1 MFYPR
6 SCILYLSGQVVRCPK
21 LKLQMLS
28 STAINDAE
36 LWNAFRAGD
45 RAALDVV
52 YQQHVKPL
60 YNYGFKLTQD
70 KDLVEDGIQD
80 VFVELWEKRERL
92 GPTDSIRFYL
102 FKVLRR
108 TLLRRQAQ
116 NQRYSASPVFL
127 ENILSEDS
135 FEVRL
140 IMEHSTARTNSILRK
155 ALDRLSG
162 RQREVIFLRFYDEL
176 TFEEI
181 ANTMDIDIKSVYKL
195 TYKALD
201 SLKKKISLRNVLTAN
216 TLLLLFC
223 TLCRYFSIVF
233 W

>member
-1 MFYPR
+1 
-6 SCILYLSGQVVRCPK
+6 
-21 LKLQMLS
+21 MLS
-28 STAINDAE
+28 STSTNDTE
-36 LWNAFRAGD
+36 LWDAFRAGD
-45 RAALDVV
+45 RAALDAV

-80 VFVELWEKRERL
+80 IFVELWEKRERL

-108 TLLRRQAQ
+108 TLLRRLAQ
-116 NQRYSASPVFL
+116 NQRQSASPFVL
-127 ENILSEDS
+127 EYVLSEDS

-140 IMEHSTARTNSILRK
+140 IAEQSTTRTNSILQK
-155 ALDRLSG
+155 ALDQLSG

-181 ANTMDIDIKSVYKL
+181 ALTMDIDVKSVYKL

-201 SLKKKISLRNVLTAN
+201 SLKKKISLRNVLITNA
-216 TLLLLFC
+216 LLLSFL
-223 TLCRYFSIVF
+223 YFM
-233 W
+233 

>member
-1 MFYPR
+1 MFFPT
-6 SCILYLSGQVVRCPK
+6 P
-21 LKLQMLS
+21 
-28 STAINDAE
+28 INDAA

-80 VFVELWEKRERL
+80 IFVELWEKRERL

-116 NQRYSASPVFL
+116 NQRQLVNPAFL
-127 ENILSEDS
+127 ENALLEES

-140 IMEHSTARTNSILRK
+140 IVEQSTNHNRSIVQK
-155 ALDRLSG
+155 ALDHLSG

-181 ANTMDIDIKSVYKL
+181 ALTMDIDVKSVYKL

-201 SLKKKISLRNVLTAN
+201 SLRKKISLRNILIAN
-216 TLLLLFC
+216 ALLLSFLY
-223 TLCRYFSIVF
+223 LM
-233 W
+233 

>member
-1 MFYPR
+1 
-6 SCILYLSGQVVRCPK
+6 
-21 LKLQMLS
+21 MLS
-28 STAINDAE
+28 PIPTNDAA

-45 RAALDVV
+45 RAALDAV

-80 VFVELWEKRERL
+80 IFVELWEKRERL
-92 GPTDSIRFYL
+92 GSTDSIQFYL

-108 TLLRRQAQ
+108 TLLRRLAQ
-116 NQRYSASPVFL
+116 NQRQSASPFVL
-127 ENILSEDS
+127 ENVLSEDS

-140 IMEHSTARTNSILRK
+140 IAEQSTTRTNSILQK
-155 ALDRLSG
+155 ALDRLSS

-181 ANTMDIDIKSVYKL
+181 ALTMDIDVKSVYKL

-201 SLKKKISLRNVLTAN
+201 SLKKKISLRKILITNA
-216 TLLLLFC
+216 LLLSFL
-223 TLCRYFSIVF
+223 YFM
-233 W
+233 

>member
-1 MFYPR
+1 MP
-6 SCILYLSGQVVRCPK
+6 SP
-21 LKLQMLS
+21 
-28 STAINDAE
+28 TATNDFE

-45 RAALDVV
+45 RNALDQV
-52 YQQHVKPL
+52 YQQQVRAL
-60 YNYGFKLTQD
+60 YNYGFKLTQNR
-70 KDLVEDGIQD
+70 DLVEDCIQD
-80 VFVELWEKRERL
+80 IFVELWEKRERL

-116 NQRYSASPVFL
+116 NHRQSTSTALL
-127 ENILSEDS
+127 ENMFSEDS

-140 IMEHSTARTNSILRK
+140 IVEQTTARANSVLQK

-162 RQREVIFLRFYDEL
+162 RQREVILLRFYDEL

-181 ANTMDIDIKSVYKL
+181 AHTMDIDVKSVYKL

-201 SLKKKISLRNVLTAN
+201 SLKKRISPSKVLIGSSI
-216 TLLLLFC
+216 TLLLL
-223 TLCRYFSIVF
+223 YFM
-233 W
+233 